1 MADTLVDEHIDEDG
15 WKERSIAPND
25 GFGTAMK
32 DVLSVEGSCLPD
44 FGRMLGDG
52 TVRRRKRV

>member
-1 MADTLVDEHIDEDG
+1 MAVTLVDELIDEDG
-15 WKERSIAPND
+15 WKERSIVPNN

-32 DVLSVEGSCLPD
+32 DVLLVGESCLSD